1 MRDPPPRI
9 LVVDD
14 VASIAEELKLLLTL
28 EGLPTVT
35 ASSVCDTLRALH
47 AHPSITVIVA
57 DVRLKAE
64 SGYDIPRAIRID
76 PDLAC
81 KTYEIM
87 FMTGEASLTETPL
100 QGSVLLKPFDLDQ
113 FIITLRTFLDKD
125 CAA

>member
-1 MRDPPPRI
+1 MPDPQPRI

-14 VASIAEELKLLLTL
+14 VVSIADELKLLLRL
-28 EGLPTVT
+28 EGLPTAT
-35 ASSVCDTLRALH
+35 ASSVCGTLRALH

-64 SGYDIPRAIRID
+64 SGYDIPRAIRMD

-81 KTYEIM
+81 RPYQIV
-87 FMTGEASLTETPL
+87 FMTGEASLTETPM
-100 QGSVLLKPFDLDQ
+100 QGPVLLKPFDLDQ
-113 FIITLRTFLDKD
+113 FIATLRALLDKD